1 VANSVNAQRVP
12 HALIVMDTMSEKQI
26 TLRKKV
32 KDEKLVAILVSAKL
46 IPRNLIVEDTRSEGQ
61 TEKKLQLQVPGSL

>member
-1 VANSVNAQRVP
+1 
-12 HALIVMDTMSEKQI
+12 MDTMSEKQI